1 MTVDEIIK
9 QVRLCI
15 DEESN
20 NTSSISDEKDD
31 EYMDNIIKSKIPD
44 ALHWIAITA
53 ASSSILSSSYKT
65 EKNTELQTA
74 STTTTMKV
82 EQFEDYPEIGL
93 ITMPENMTVFN
104 VNRVRAKGWHKAVIP
119 IEDTDDAEAEMFDET
134 AKGTVE
140 NPMAAIM
147 RVTPLQLLIQP
158 KPTDKEVTISYVGVP
173 NSITT
178 DSQDGSLSVE
188 ISETF
193 KSSFIYYLAYLLLS
207 AYEDTKASAMYTI
220 ALQQLGINQTSKQ

>member
-20 NTSSISDEKDD
+20 NSSSISDEKDD
-31 EYMDNIIKSKIPD
+31 EYMDHIIQSRIPD
-44 ALHWIAITA
+44 ALHWIATTA
-53 ASSSILSSSYKT
+53 TSSSAMSSST
-65 EKNTELQTA
+65 SLTV
-74 STTTTMKV
+74 SD
-82 EQFEDYPEIGL
+82 FEDSADIGI
-93 ITMPENMTVFN
+93 ITMPANVTVFN
-104 VNRVRAKGWHKAVIP
+104 INRVRAKGWHKAVVP
-119 IEDTDDAEAEMFDET
+119 IEDTDMEEAEMFNDQ

-158 KPTDKEVTISYVGVP
+158 RPTEREVTVSYVGVP
-173 NSITT
+173 NDITT
-178 DSQDGSLSVE
+178 TEDGSQSVE
-188 ISETF
+188 ISDTF

-207 AYEDTKASAMYTI
+207 AYEDTKATLMYSI
-220 ALQQLGINQTSKQ
+220 ALQQLGVNQTSKQ

>member
-20 NTSSISDEKDD
+20 NTSSIADEKDD
-31 EYMDNIIKSKIPD
+31 EYMDHIIQSRIPD
-44 ALHWIAITA
+44 ALHWIATTA
-53 ASSSILSSSYKT
+53 TSSSAMSSST
-65 EKNTELQTA
+65 ILTV
-74 STTTTMKV
+74 SD
-82 EQFEDYPEIGL
+82 FEDTKDIGI
-93 ITMPENMTVFN
+93 ITMPAGVTVFN

-119 IEDTDDAEAEMFDET
+119 IEDTDIEEAQMFDDQ

-158 KPTDKEVTISYVGVP
+158 RPTDLQKEATVSYVGVP
-173 NSITT
+173 NGITT
-178 DSQDGSLSVE
+178 SEDGSQSVE
-188 ISETF
+188 ISDTF
-193 KSSFIYYLAYLLLS
+193 KSSFIYYIAYLLLS
-207 AYEDTKASAMYTI
+207 AYEDTKATLMYNI

>member
-20 NTSSISDEKDD
+20 NTSSIADEKDD
-31 EYMDNIIKSKIPD
+31 EYMDHIIQSRIPD
-44 ALHWIAITA
+44 ALHWIATTA
-53 ASSSILSSSYKT
+53 TSSSAMSSS
-65 EKNTELQTA
+65 
-74 STTTTMKV
+74 TTLTV
-82 EQFEDYPEIGL
+82 SDFEDTKDIGI
-93 ITMPENMTVFN
+93 ITMSAGVTVFN
-104 VNRVRAKGWHKAVIP
+104 INRVRAKGWHKAVIP
-119 IEDTDDAEAEMFDET
+119 IEDTDIEEAQMFDDQ

-158 KPTDKEVTISYVGVP
+158 KPTDLQKEATVSYVGVP
-173 NSITT
+173 NGITT
-178 DSQDGSLSVE
+178 SEDGSQSVE
-188 ISETF
+188 ISDTF
-193 KSSFIYYLAYLLLS
+193 KSSFIYYIAYLLLS
-207 AYEDTKASAMYTI
+207 AYEDTKATLMYNI